1 MVWVRNYSLPLV
13 LALLVHVAAAAMLLQ
28 GWSPAPK
35 IADVIKPQVVNASL
49 IVMQAPA
56 KPAVMP
62 PKPKPKPPPKLRPA
76 PVVEKTKKA
85 NKQPAAGEKAKAAA
99 ARKKAAEAQAAER
112 RQRQLA
118 ALGDMADAALEQ
130 SLERESVSLLRDE
143 EAQIAQSYRAEIYEL
158 VRQNWSRPPSAR
170 NGMSARLLVELIP
183 TGEVISVAVVEGSG
197 NAAFDQAAE
206 QAVRQARRFP
216 VPDNNSQFERYFRRF
231 YFLFQPEDLL
241 R

>member
-1 MVWVRNYSLPLV
+1 VVWIRNYSLPLV
-13 LALLVHVAAAAMLLQ
+13 LALLVHLAAAAMLLQ
-28 GWSPAPK
+28 GWTPAPK

-56 KPAVMP
+56 KPAAP
-62 PKPKPKPPPKLRPA
+62 APKPKPKPAAVTAKAKKTPKPSA
-76 PVVEKTKKA
+76 T
-85 NKQPAAGEKAKAAA
+85 KQPSAAEKAKAAA

-112 RQRQLA
+112 RRLQLA

>member
-1 MVWVRNYSLPLV
+1 MVWIRDYSLPLV
-13 LALLVHVAAAAMLLQ
+13 LALLVHLVAAAMLLQ
-28 GWSPAPK
+28 GWTPAPK

-56 KPAVMP
+56 KPAAP
-62 PKPKPKPPPKLRPA
+62 APEPQPKPAAVTAKAKKTPKPSA
-76 PVVEKTKKA
+76 T
-85 NKQPAAGEKAKAAA
+85 KQPSTAEKAKAAA
-99 ARKKAAEAQAAER
+99 ARKKAAAAEAAER
-112 RQRQLA
+112 RRLQLA

-130 SLERESVSLLRDE
+130 SLGRESVSLLRDE

-206 QAVRQARRFP
+206 QAVRQARWFP

>member
-1 MVWVRNYSLPLV
+1 VE
-13 LALLVHVAAAAMLLQ
+13 
-28 GWSPAPK
+28 APK
-35 IADVIKPQVVNASL
+35 KDINRA
-49 IVMQAPA
+49 
-56 KPAVMP
+56 
-62 PKPKPKPPPKLRPA
+62 
-76 PVVEKTKKA
+76 A
-85 NKQPAAGEKAKAAA
+85 NKQPSAAEKAKVAA
-99 ARKKAAEAQAAER
+99 ARKRAEAAQAAER
-112 RQRQLA
+112 RRQQLA

-130 SLERESVSLLRDE
+130 SLARESVSLLRDE
-143 EAQIAQSYRAEIYEL
+143 QAEVAQSYRAEIYEL

-183 TGEVISVAVVEGSG
+183 TGEVVSVSVVEGSG

-216 VPDNNSQFERYFRRF
+216 VPDNNAQFERYFRRF

>member
-1 MVWVRNYSLPLV
+1 VE
-13 LALLVHVAAAAMLLQ
+13 
-28 GWSPAPK
+28 APK
-35 IADVIKPQVVNASL
+35 KNVN
-49 IVMQAPA
+49 
-56 KPAVMP
+56 
-62 PKPKPKPPPKLRPA
+62 R
-76 PVVEKTKKA
+76 EA
-85 NKQPAAGEKAKAAA
+85 NKQPSAAEKAKAAA
-99 ARKKAAEAQAAER
+99 ARKRAEAAQAVER
-112 RQRQLA
+112 RRQQLA

-130 SLERESVSLLRDE
+130 SLARESVSLLRDE
-143 EAQIAQSYRAEIYEL
+143 QAEVAQSYRAEIYEL

-183 TGEVISVAVVEGSG
+183 TGEVVSVSVVEGSG

-216 VPDNNSQFERYFRRF
+216 VPDNNAQFERYFRRF

>member
-1 MVWVRNYSLPLV
+1 MVWIRDYSLPLV
-13 LALLVHVAAAAMLLQ
+13 LALLVHLAAAAMLLQ
-28 GWSPAPK
+28 GWTPAPK

-56 KPAVMP
+56 KPAAP
-62 PKPKPKPPPKLRPA
+62 APKPA
-76 PVVEKTKKA
+76 PVTAKAKKTPKPSA
-85 NKQPAAGEKAKAAA
+85 TKQPSTAEKAKAAA
-99 ARKKAAEAQAAER
+99 ARKKAAAAEAAER
-112 RQRQLA
+112 RRLQLA

-130 SLERESVSLLRDE
+130 SLERESVSLLRGE

>member
-1 MVWVRNYSLPLV
+1 MVWIRDYSLPLV
-13 LALLVHVAAAAMLLQ
+13 LALLVHLAAAAMLLQ
-28 GWSPAPK
+28 GWTPAPK

-56 KPAVMP
+56 KPAAP
-62 PKPKPKPPPKLRPA
+62 APKPQPKPAAVTAKAKKTPKPSA
-76 PVVEKTKKA
+76 T
-85 NKQPAAGEKAKAAA
+85 KQPSTAEKAKAAA
-99 ARKKAAEAQAAER
+99 ARKKAAAAEAAER
-112 RQRQLA
+112 RRLQLA

>member
-1 MVWVRNYSLPLV
+1 MVWVRNYSLPLA

-56 KPAVMP
+56 KPAAP
-62 PKPKPKPPPKLRPA
+62 APKPQPKPAAVTAKAKKTPKPSA
-76 PVVEKTKKA
+76 T
-85 NKQPAAGEKAKAAA
+85 KQPSTAEKAKAAV
-99 ARKKAAEAQAAER
+99 ARKKAAAAEAAQR
-112 RQRQLA
+112 RRLQLA

-158 VRQNWSRPPSAR
+158 VRQNWSRPPAPA
-170 NGMSARLLVELIP
+170 MAC
-183 TGEVISVAVVEGSG
+183 
-197 NAAFDQAAE
+197 
-206 QAVRQARRFP
+206 RRGCWW
-216 VPDNNSQFERYFRRF
+216 S
-231 YFLFQPEDLL
+231 
-241 R
+241 

>member
-1 MVWVRNYSLPLV
+1 MVWIRDYSLPLV
-13 LALLVHVAAAAMLLQ
+13 LALLVHLAAAAMLLQ
-28 GWSPAPK
+28 SWTPAPK

-56 KPAVMP
+56 KPAAP
-62 PKPKPKPPPKLRPA
+62 APKPQPKPAAVTAKAKKTPKPSA
-76 PVVEKTKKA
+76 T
-85 NKQPAAGEKAKAAA
+85 KQPSTAEKAKAAA
-99 ARKKAAEAQAAER
+99 ARKKAAEAEAAER
-112 RQRQLA
+112 RRLQLA

>member
-1 MVWVRNYSLPLV
+1 VRNYSLPLL
-13 LALLVHVAAAAMLLQ
+13 LALLVHMAAAAMLLQ

-35 IADVIKPQVVNASL
+35 IAEVIKPQVVKASL
-49 IVMQAPA
+49 IVMQAPPKA
-56 KPAVMP
+56 PRPAEP
-62 PKPKPKPPPKLRPA
+62 KTKPKPAPTVEAPKKNVNR
-76 PVVEKTKKA
+76 EA
-85 NKQPAAGEKAKAAA
+85 NKQPSAAEKAKAAA
-99 ARKKAAEAQAAER
+99 ARKRAEAAQAVER
-112 RQRQLA
+112 RRQQLA

-130 SLERESVSLLRDE
+130 SLARESVSLLRDE
-143 EAQIAQSYRAEIYEL
+143 QAEVAQSYRAEIYEL

-183 TGEVISVAVVEGSG
+183 TGEVVSVSVVEGSG

-216 VPDNNSQFERYFRRF
+216 VPDNNAQFERYFRRF

>member
-1 MVWVRNYSLPLV
+1 MVWIRDYSLPLV
-13 LALLVHVAAAAMLLQ
+13 LALLVHLAAAAMLLQ
-28 GWSPAPK
+28 GWTPAPK

-56 KPAVMP
+56 KPAAP
-62 PKPKPKPPPKLRPA
+62 APKPQPKPAAVTAKAKKTPKPSA
-76 PVVEKTKKA
+76 T
-85 NKQPAAGEKAKAAA
+85 KQPSTAEKAKAAA
-99 ARKKAAEAQAAER
+99 ARKKAAEAEAAER
-112 RQRQLA
+112 RRLQLA

>member
-1 MVWVRNYSLPLV
+1 MVWIRDYSLPLV
-13 LALLVHVAAAAMLLQ
+13 LALLAHLAAAAMLLQ
-28 GWSPAPK
+28 GWTPAPK

-56 KPAVMP
+56 KPAAP
-62 PKPKPKPPPKLRPA
+62 APKPQPKPA
-76 PVVEKTKKA
+76 PVTAKAKKTPKPSA
-85 NKQPAAGEKAKAAA
+85 TKQPSTAEKAKAAA
-99 ARKKAAEAQAAER
+99 ARKKAAEAEAAER
-112 RQRQLA
+112 RRLQLA

>member
-1 MVWVRNYSLPLV
+1 VVWIRDYSLPLV
-13 LALLVHVAAAAMLLQ
+13 LALLVHLAAAAMLLQ
-28 GWSPAPK
+28 GWTPAPK

-56 KPAVMP
+56 KPAAP
-62 PKPKPKPPPKLRPA
+62 APKPQPKPAAVTTKAKKTPKPSA
-76 PVVEKTKKA
+76 T
-85 NKQPAAGEKAKAAA
+85 KQPSTAEKAKAAA
-99 ARKKAAEAQAAER
+99 ARKKAAAAEAAER
-112 RQRQLA
+112 RRLQLA

>member
-1 MVWVRNYSLPLV
+1 MVWIRDYSLPLV
-13 LALLVHVAAAAMLLQ
+13 LALLVHLAAAAMLLQ
-28 GWSPAPK
+28 GWTPAPK

-56 KPAVMP
+56 KPAAP
-62 PKPKPKPPPKLRPA
+62 APKPQPKPAAVTAKAKKTPKPSA
-76 PVVEKTKKA
+76 I
-85 NKQPAAGEKAKAAA
+85 KQPSTAEKAKAAA
-99 ARKKAAEAQAAER
+99 ARKKAAAAEAAER
-112 RQRQLA
+112 RRLQLA

>member
-1 MVWVRNYSLPLV
+1 
-13 LALLVHVAAAAMLLQ
+13 
-28 GWSPAPK
+28 
-35 IADVIKPQVVNASL
+35 
-49 IVMQAPA
+49 
-56 KPAVMP
+56 MP
-62 PKPKPKPPPKLRPA
+62 PKAKGA
-76 PVVEKTKKA
+76 P
-85 NKQPAAGEKAKAAA
+85 KAKAAA
-99 ARKKAAEAQAAER
+99 ARKKAAEAEAAER
-112 RQRQLA
+112 RRLQLA
-118 ALGDMADAALEQ
+118 ALGNMADAALEQ

-216 VPDNNSQFERYFRRF
+216 VPGNNSQFERYFRRF

>member
-1 MVWVRNYSLPLV
+1 VVWIRDYSLPLV
-13 LALLVHVAAAAMLLQ
+13 LALLVHLAAAAMLLQ
-28 GWSPAPK
+28 GWTPAPK

-56 KPAVMP
+56 KPAAP
-62 PKPKPKPPPKLRPA
+62 APKPQPKPAAVTAKAKKTPKPSA
-76 PVVEKTKKA
+76 T
-85 NKQPAAGEKAKAAA
+85 KQPSTAEKAKAAA
-99 ARKKAAEAQAAER
+99 ARKKAAAAEAAER
-112 RQRQLA
+112 RRLQLA

>member
-1 MVWVRNYSLPLV
+1 MVWIRDYSLPLV
-13 LALLVHVAAAAMLLQ
+13 LALLVHLAAAAMLLQ
-28 GWSPAPK
+28 GWTPAPK

-56 KPAVMP
+56 KPAAP
-62 PKPKPKPPPKLRPA
+62 APKPQPKPAAVTAKAKKTPKPSA
-76 PVVEKTKKA
+76 T
-85 NKQPAAGEKAKAAA
+85 KQPSTAEKAKAAA
-99 ARKKAAEAQAAER
+99 ARKKAAAAEAAER
-112 RQRQLA
+112 RRLQLA

-130 SLERESVSLLRDE
+130 SLERESVSLLHDE

>member
-1 MVWVRNYSLPLV
+1 MVWIRDYSLPLV
-13 LALLVHVAAAAMLLQ
+13 LALLVHLAAAAMLLQ
-28 GWSPAPK
+28 GWTPAPK

-56 KPAVMP
+56 KPAAP
-62 PKPKPKPPPKLRPA
+62 APKPQPKPAAVTAKAKKTPKPSA
-76 PVVEKTKKA
+76 T
-85 NKQPAAGEKAKAAA
+85 KQPSTAEKVKAAA
-99 ARKKAAEAQAAER
+99 ARKKAAAAEAAER
-112 RQRQLA
+112 RRLQLA

>member
-1 MVWVRNYSLPLV
+1 MVWVRNYSLPLA

-35 IADVIKPQVVNASL
+35 IADVIKPQVVKASL
-49 IVMQAPA
+49 IVMQAHA
-56 KPAVMP
+56 KPAAP
-62 PKPKPKPPPKLRPA
+62 APKAKPKPA
-76 PVVEKTKKA
+76 PVTPKAKKA
-85 NKQPAAGEKAKAAA
+85 PKPAATKQPSTADKAKAAA
-99 ARKKAAEAQAAER
+99 ARKKAAEAEAAER
-112 RQRQLA
+112 RRLQLA
-118 ALGDMADAALEQ
+118 ALGNMADAALEQ

-216 VPDNNSQFERYFRRF
+216 VPDNNAQFERYFRRF

>member
-1 MVWVRNYSLPLV
+1 MVWIRDYSLPLV
-13 LALLVHVAAAAMLLQ
+13 LALLVHLAAAAMLLQ
-28 GWSPAPK
+28 GWTPAPK

-56 KPAVMP
+56 KPAAP
-62 PKPKPKPPPKLRPA
+62 APKPQPKPALVTAKAKKTPKPSA
-76 PVVEKTKKA
+76 T
-85 NKQPAAGEKAKAAA
+85 KQPSTAEKAKAAA
-99 ARKKAAEAQAAER
+99 VRKKAVEAEAAER
-112 RQRQLA
+112 RRLQLA

>member
-1 MVWVRNYSLPLV
+1 MVWIRNYSLPLV
-13 LALLVHVAAAAMLLQ
+13 LALLVHLAAAAMLLQ
-28 GWSPAPK
+28 GWTPAPK

-56 KPAVMP
+56 KPAAP
-62 PKPKPKPPPKLRPA
+62 APKPKPKPAAVTAKAKKTPKPSA
-76 PVVEKTKKA
+76 T
-85 NKQPAAGEKAKAAA
+85 KQPSAAEKAKAAA

-112 RQRQLA
+112 RRLQLA

>member
-1 MVWVRNYSLPLV
+1 MVWIRDYSLPLV
-13 LALLVHVAAAAMLLQ
+13 LALLVHLAAAAMLLQ
-28 GWSPAPK
+28 SWTPAPK

-56 KPAVMP
+56 KPAAP
-62 PKPKPKPPPKLRPA
+62 APKPQPKPAAVTAKAKKTPKPSA
-76 PVVEKTKKA
+76 T
-85 NKQPAAGEKAKAAA
+85 KQPSTAEKAKAAA
-99 ARKKAAEAQAAER
+99 ARKKAAAAEAAER
-112 RQRQLA
+112 RRLQLA

>member
-1 MVWVRNYSLPLV
+1 MVWIRDYSLPLV
-13 LALLVHVAAAAMLLQ
+13 LALLVHLAAAAMLLQ
-28 GWSPAPK
+28 GWTPAPK

-56 KPAVMP
+56 KPAAP
-62 PKPKPKPPPKLRPA
+62 APKPQPKPA
-76 PVVEKTKKA
+76 PVTAKAKKTPKPSA
-85 NKQPAAGEKAKAAA
+85 TKQPSTAEKAKAAA
-99 ARKKAAEAQAAER
+99 ARKKAAEAEAAER
-112 RQRQLA
+112 RRLQLA

>member
-1 MVWVRNYSLPLV
+1 MVWIRDYSLPLV
-13 LALLVHVAAAAMLLQ
+13 LALLVHLVAGAMLLQ
-28 GWSPAPK
+28 GWTPAPK

-56 KPAVMP
+56 KPAAP
-62 PKPKPKPPPKLRPA
+62 APKPQPKPAAVTAKAKKTPKPSA
-76 PVVEKTKKA
+76 T
-85 NKQPAAGEKAKAAA
+85 KQPSTAEKAKAAA
-99 ARKKAAEAQAAER
+99 ARKKAAAAEAAER
-112 RQRQLA
+112 RRLQLA

>member
-1 MVWVRNYSLPLV
+1 MVWIRDYSLPLV
-13 LALLVHVAAAAMLLQ
+13 LALLVHLAAAAMLLQ
-28 GWSPAPK
+28 GWTPAPK

-56 KPAVMP
+56 KPAAP
-62 PKPKPKPPPKLRPA
+62 APKPQPKPAAVTAKAKKTPKPSA
-76 PVVEKTKKA
+76 T
-85 NKQPAAGEKAKAAA
+85 KQPSTAEKAKAAA
-99 ARKKAAEAQAAER
+99 ARKKAAAAEAAER
-112 RQRQLA
+112 RRLQLA
-118 ALGDMADAALEQ
+118 ALGDMADSALEQ

>member
-1 MVWVRNYSLPLV
+1 MVWIRDYSLPLV
-13 LALLVHVAAAAMLLQ
+13 LALLVHLAAAAMLLQ
-28 GWSPAPK
+28 GWTPAPK

-56 KPAVMP
+56 KPAAP
-62 PKPKPKPPPKLRPA
+62 APKPQPKPAAVTAKAKKTPKPSA
-76 PVVEKTKKA
+76 T
-85 NKQPAAGEKAKAAA
+85 KQPSTAEKAKAAA
-99 ARKKAAEAQAAER
+99 ARKKAAAAEAAER
-112 RQRQLA
+112 RRLQLA

-143 EAQIAQSYRAEIYEL
+143 GAQIAQSYRAEIYEL

>member
-1 MVWVRNYSLPLV
+1 MVWIRNYSLPLV
-13 LALLVHVAAAAMLLQ
+13 LALLVHLAAAAMLLQ
-28 GWSPAPK
+28 GWTPAPK
-35 IADVIKPQVVNASL
+35 IADVIKPQMVNASL
-49 IVMQAPA
+49 IVIQAPA
-56 KPAVMP
+56 KPAAP
-62 PKPKPKPPPKLRPA
+62 APKPKPKPAAVTAKAKKTPKPSA
-76 PVVEKTKKA
+76 T
-85 NKQPAAGEKAKAAA
+85 KQPSAAEKAKAAA

-112 RQRQLA
+112 RRLQLA

>member
-1 MVWVRNYSLPLV
+1 MVWIRDYSLPLV
-13 LALLVHVAAAAMLLQ
+13 LALLVHLAAAAMLLQ
-28 GWSPAPK
+28 GWTPAPK

-56 KPAVMP
+56 KPAAP
-62 PKPKPKPPPKLRPA
+62 APKPQPKPA
-76 PVVEKTKKA
+76 PVTAKAKKTPKPSA
-85 NKQPAAGEKAKAAA
+85 TKQPSTAEKAKAAA
-99 ARKKAAEAQAAER
+99 VRKKSAAAEAAER
-112 RQRQLA
+112 RRLQLA

-183 TGEVISVAVVEGSG
+183 TGEVISVAVV
-197 NAAFDQAAE
+197 
-206 QAVRQARRFP
+206 
-216 VPDNNSQFERYFRRF
+216 
-231 YFLFQPEDLL
+231 
-241 R
+241 

>member
-1 MVWVRNYSLPLV
+1 MVWVRNYSLPLA

-35 IADVIKPQVVNASL
+35 IADVIKPQVVKASL

-56 KPAVMP
+56 NPAAP
-62 PKPKPKPPPKLRPA
+62 APKAKPKPA
-76 PVVEKTKKA
+76 PVTPKAKKA
-85 NKQPAAGEKAKAAA
+85 PKPAATKQPSTADKAKAAA
-99 ARKKAAEAQAAER
+99 ARKKAAEAEAAER
-112 RQRQLA
+112 RRLQLA
-118 ALGDMADAALEQ
+118 ALGNMADAALEQ

-170 NGMSARLLVELIP
+170 NGMSAKLLVELIP
-183 TGEVISVAVVEGSG
+183 TGEVVGVSVVEGSG
-197 NAAFDQAAE
+197 NTAFDRSAE
-206 QAVRQARRFP
+206 QAVRRSGRFE
-216 VPDNNSQFERYFRRF
+216 VPDDNAVFERHFRRF